1 MTFLQPWL
9 LLTLP
14 LIALPVI
21 IHLINQQRF
30 QSVEWAA
37 MMFLL
42 SAKALSRG
50 YSRLRQWLILLL
62 RMLAVA
68 AVILAVSRPLS
79 QGWLAAAG
87 GDRSATSIVL
97 LDRSPSMSQA
107 SGPGGES
114 KLVTAR
120 RQVAAALET
129 LGASR
134 VVLIDSVSCTPQ
146 ELALPR
152 ALEQVPEAEPA
163 AAAADLPLL
172 LQAACD
178 QIGATKSA
186 AGTIWICS
194 DQRAN
199 DWKVADAAWPAIRET
214 LAKMPQ
220 SVRLTLL
227 AYTEP
232 AADNLAVRVTQ
243 ALLEPRGKTWELLLD
258 IAIRRQADTGPGATT
273 GTTIDRVPVQIELGS
288 ARSTVEIE
296 LTGKETVLARH
307 AIPID
312 AAAAQANGW
321 GRVSIPTDS
330 NPADNDFYFAFGT
343 PPVRRTIIV
352 MEDSQTAT
360 QAATQTAGR
369 AADQTSVQTSAQT
382 SAQPSA
388 KIDQQTRRTLELIAG
403 IPPDKVLQAKV
414 ETMPAAA
421 VAAMPLD
428 DVALILWQAALP
440 DADAAEAVSRF
451 VARGGQ
457 MIFLPPELPTT
468 TAFSGIAWQAWTE
481 HSPPLRPASW
491 RADEGLLAATL
502 AGAALPVGELEI
514 RRLCGIAGEG
524 TPLAALPDGRPL
536 LVRAAS
542 DRGGVYFLTTT
553 PALGDSDL
561 AANGV
566 VLYALV
572 QRAIDA
578 GLTAVGNAR
587 QADAGENVLGTT
599 AAKQRGRSSAAG
611 REEWRQIAGPAAAS
625 TEAGFHAGV
634 YESQGRLLAVNRP
647 AAEDAAEVVAD
658 AQVESLFQGLTFNRF
673 QQKAGGLGSIVQEV
687 WRLFLMAVLVALVVE
702 GLLCLPRRLS
712 DRLPRRTPRSGMPA
726 GQRAREAAA

>member
-9 LLTLP
+9 LLALP
-14 LIALPVI
+14 LVALPVI

-50 YSRLRQWLILLL
+50 SSRLRQWLILLL

-107 SGPGGES
+107 SGAGGES
-114 KLVTAR
+114 KLMTAR

-129 LGASR
+129 LGTSR
-134 VVLIDSVSCTPQ
+134 VVLIDSVSGTPQ
-146 ELALPR
+146 ELASPR
-152 ALEQVPEAEPA
+152 EIKHVSEAEPT

-199 DWKVADAAWPAIRET
+199 DWKVADPAWPAIRET

-227 AYTEP
+227 AYAEP
-232 AADNLAVRVTQ
+232 AADNLSVRVVQ
-243 ALLEPRGKTWELLLD
+243 AVLEPRGKTWELLLD
-258 IAIRRQADTGPGATT
+258 IAIRRQTDAGPGTSS
-273 GTTIDRVPVQIELGS
+273 RVPVQIELGT

-296 LTGKETVLARH
+296 LTGRETVLARH

-312 AAAAQANGW
+312 AAAALANGW

-330 NPADNDFYFAFGT
+330 NPADNDFYFAFGR

-352 MEDSQTAT
+352 MEDSPTAT
-360 QAATQTAGR
+360 HTAG
-369 AADQTSVQTSAQT
+369 QT
-382 SAQPSA
+382 
-388 KIDQQTRRTLELIAG
+388 DQQTNQQIRKTLELIAG
-403 IPPDKVLQAKV
+403 IPPDRALQATA
-414 ETMPAAA
+414 ETVPAEA
-421 VAAMPLD
+421 VAAMSLD

-440 DADAAEAVSRF
+440 EADAAEAVSRF

-457 MIFLPPELPTT
+457 MIFLPPESPTT
-468 TAFSGIAWQAWTE
+468 MAFSGIAWKTWEE

-491 RADEGLLAATL
+491 RTDEGLLAATL
-502 AGAALPVGELEI
+502 AGTTLPAGELEI
-514 RRLCGIAGEG
+514 RRTCGISGES
-524 TPLAALPDGRPL
+524 TPLAVLPDGRPL

-542 DRGGVYFLTTT
+542 DRGGVSFLTTT
-553 PALGDSDL
+553 PALRDSDL

-566 VLYALV
+566 VLYAVV

-578 GLTAVGNAR
+578 GLAAVGNAR
-587 QADAGENVLGTT
+587 QADAGKNLLSERAARRNENPGGATQPGG
-599 AAKQRGRSSAAG
+599 ASRDA
-611 REEWRQIAGPAAAS
+611 WRQIAGPAAAS

-634 YESQGRLLAVNRP
+634 YESKGRLLAVNRP

-658 AQVESLFQGLTFNRF
+658 AAVESLFQGLSFNRF
-673 QQKAGGLGSIVQEV
+673 QQKAGGLGSIVEEV
-687 WRLFLMAVLVALVVE
+687 WRLFLIAVVLALVAE
-702 GLLCLPRRLS
+702 GLLCLPRSHS
-712 DRLPRRTPRSGMPA
+712 DRPPRSLPA
-726 GQRAREAAA
+726 GRASREAAA

>member
-87 GDRSATSIVL
+87 GDRSSTSIVL

-114 KLVTAR
+114 KLMTAR

-134 VVLIDSVSCTPQ
+134 MVLIDSVSCTPQ
-146 ELALPR
+146 ELASPR
-152 ALEQVPEAEPA
+152 EIEQVSEAEPA

-178 QIGATKSA
+178 HVGATKSA

-199 DWKVADAAWPAIRET
+199 DWKVSDAAWPAIRET

-243 ALLEPRGKTWELLLD
+243 AVLEPRGKAWELLLD
-258 IAIRRQADTGPGATT
+258 IAIRRQADAGPGSNTT
-273 GTTIDRVPVQIELGS
+273 TSRVPVQIELGT

-296 LTGKETVLARH
+296 LTGRETVLARH

-312 AAAAQANGW
+312 AAVAKANGW
-321 GRVSIPTDS
+321 GRVSIPTDR

-352 MEDSQTAT
+352 IEDSQ
-360 QAATQTAGR
+360 AA
-369 AADQTSVQTSAQT
+369 AQT
-382 SAQPSA
+382 
-388 KIDQQTRRTLELIAG
+388 DNQTRRTLELIAS

-414 ETMPAAA
+414 ETVTAAA
-421 VAAMPLD
+421 VSTMPLD

-457 MIFLPPELPTT
+457 MIFLPPESPTT
-468 TAFSGIAWQAWTE
+468 TAFSGVAWQAWTE
-481 HSPPLRPASW
+481 HSPPLRPVSW

-502 AGAALPVGELEI
+502 TGAALPVGDLEI

-542 DRGGVYFLTTT
+542 DRGGVSFLATT

-599 AAKQRGRSSAAG
+599 GARQRGGSSVAG

-634 YESQGRLLAVNRP
+634 YESQSRLLAVNRP

-658 AQVESLFQGLTFNRF
+658 AELDSLFQGLSFNRF
-673 QQKAGGLGSIVQEV
+673 QQKAGGLGSIVEEV
-687 WRLFLMAVLVALVVE
+687 WRLFLIAVVLALVAE
-702 GLLCLPRRLS
+702 GLLCLPRSHSGLPPRGLS
-712 DRLPRRTPRSGMPA
+712 AVRA
-726 GQRAREAAA
+726 AREAAA

>member
-9 LLTLP
+9 LLALP
-14 LIALPVI
+14 LVALPVI

-87 GDRSATSIVL
+87 GGRSATSIVL

-107 SGPGGES
+107 SGAGGES
-114 KLVTAR
+114 KLMTAR

-129 LGASR
+129 LGTSR
-134 VVLIDSVSCTPQ
+134 VVLIDSVSGTPQ
-146 ELALPR
+146 ELASPR
-152 ALEQVPEAEPA
+152 EIEHVSEAEPA

-199 DWKVADAAWPAIRET
+199 DWKVADPAWPAIRET

-232 AADNLAVRVTQ
+232 AADNLSVRVAQ
-243 ALLEPRGKTWELLLD
+243 AVLEPRGKTWELLLD
-258 IAIRRQADTGPGATT
+258 IAIRRQTDVGPGTSS
-273 GTTIDRVPVQIELGS
+273 RVPVQIELGT

-296 LTGKETVLARH
+296 LTGRETVLARH

-330 NPADNDFYFAFGT
+330 NPADNDFYFAFGR

-352 MEDSQTAT
+352 MEDSKT
-360 QAATQTAGR
+360 ATQTAG
-369 AADQTSVQTSAQT
+369 QS
-382 SAQPSA
+382 
-388 KIDQQTRRTLELIAG
+388 DQQTNQQTNQQIRQTLELIAG
-403 IPPDKVLQAKV
+403 IPPDKALQATV
-414 ETMPAAA
+414 ETVPAEA
-421 VAAMPLD
+421 VAARSLD
-428 DVALILWQAALP
+428 DVALIVWQAALP
-440 DADAAEAVSRF
+440 DADAAEAVGRF

-457 MIFLPPELPTT
+457 MIFLPPDSPTT
-468 TAFSGIAWQAWTE
+468 TAFNGVAWQAWSE

-491 RADEGLLAATL
+491 RADEGLLAATVT
-502 AGAALPVGELEI
+502 GAALPVGDLEI
-514 RRLCGIAGEG
+514 RRTCGIAGES
-524 TPLAALPDGRPL
+524 TPLAVLPDGRPL

-542 DRGGVYFLTTT
+542 DRGGVSLLATT
-553 PALGDSDL
+553 PALRDSDL

-566 VLYALV
+566 VLYAMV

-578 GLTAVGNAR
+578 GLAAVGNAR
-587 QADAGENVLGTT
+587 QADAGKNLLSERAVRQNGYPGGATQPGG
-599 AAKQRGRSSAAG
+599 ASRDA
-611 REEWRQIAGPAAAS
+611 WRQIAGPAAAS

-658 AQVESLFQGLTFNRF
+658 AEVESLFQGLSFNRF
-673 QQKAGGLGSIVQEV
+673 QQKAGGLGSIVEEV
-687 WRLFLMAVLVALVVE
+687 WRLFLIAVVLALVAE
-702 GLLCLPRRLS
+702 GLLCLPRSHS
-712 DRLPRRTPRSGMPA
+712 DRPPRSRPA
-726 GQRAREAAA
+726 GRASREAAA

>member
-87 GDRSATSIVL
+87 GDRSSTSIVL

-114 KLVTAR
+114 KLMTAR

-134 VVLIDSVSCTPQ
+134 MVLIDSVSCTPQ
-146 ELALPR
+146 ELASPR
-152 ALEQVPEAEPA
+152 EIEQVSEAEPA

-178 QIGATKSA
+178 HVGATKSA

-199 DWKVADAAWPAIRET
+199 DWKVSDAAWPAIRET

-243 ALLEPRGKTWELLLD
+243 AVLEPRGKAWELLLD
-258 IAIRRQADTGPGATT
+258 IAIRRQADAGPGSNTT
-273 GTTIDRVPVQIELGS
+273 TSRVPVQIELGT

-296 LTGKETVLARH
+296 LTGRETVLARH

-312 AAAAQANGW
+312 AAVAKANGW
-321 GRVSIPTDS
+321 GRVSIPTDR

-352 MEDSQTAT
+352 IEDSQ
-360 QAATQTAGR
+360 AA
-369 AADQTSVQTSAQT
+369 AQT
-382 SAQPSA
+382 
-388 KIDQQTRRTLELIAG
+388 DNQTRRTLELIAS

-414 ETMPAAA
+414 ETVTAAA
-421 VAAMPLD
+421 VSTMPLD

-457 MIFLPPELPTT
+457 MIFLPPESPTT
-468 TAFSGIAWQAWTE
+468 TAFSGVAWQAWTE
-481 HSPPLRPASW
+481 HSPPLRPVSW

-502 AGAALPVGELEI
+502 TGAALPVGDLEI

-542 DRGGVYFLTTT
+542 DRGGVSFLATT

-599 AAKQRGRSSAAG
+599 GARQRGGSSVAG

-658 AQVESLFQGLTFNRF
+658 PQVESLFQGLTFNRF
-673 QQKAGGLGSIVQEV
+673 QQQAGGLGSIVQEV

-702 GLLCLPRRLS
+702 GLLCLPGRLS
-712 DRLPRRTPRSGMPA
+712 DRFPRRTPRSGMPA
-726 GQRAREAAA
+726 GQRAREATA

>member
-50 YSRLRQWLILLL
+50 YSRLRQWLIMLL

-87 GDRSATSIVL
+87 GDRSSTSIVL
-97 LDRSPSMSQA
+97 LDRSPCMSQA

-129 LGASR
+129 LGVSR

-152 ALEQVPEAEPA
+152 ALEKVPEAEPA

-199 DWKVADAAWPAIRET
+199 DRKVADAAWPAIRET

-243 ALLEPRGKTWELLLD
+243 AVLEPRGKAWELLLD
-258 IAIRRQADTGPGATT
+258 IAIRRQADAGPGSNTT
-273 GTTIDRVPVQIELGS
+273 TSRVPVQIELGT

-296 LTGKETVLARH
+296 LTGRETVLARH

-312 AAAAQANGW
+312 AAVAKANGW
-321 GRVSIPTDS
+321 GRVSIPTDR

-352 MEDSQTAT
+352 IEDSQ
-360 QAATQTAGR
+360 AA
-369 AADQTSVQTSAQT
+369 AQT
-382 SAQPSA
+382 
-388 KIDQQTRRTLELIAG
+388 DNQTRRTLELIAS

-414 ETMPAAA
+414 ETVTAAA
-421 VAAMPLD
+421 VSTMPLD

-457 MIFLPPELPTT
+457 MIFLPPESPTT
-468 TAFSGIAWQAWTE
+468 TAFSGVAWQAWTE
-481 HSPPLRPASW
+481 HSPPLRPVSW

-502 AGAALPVGELEI
+502 TGAALPVGDLEI

-542 DRGGVYFLTTT
+542 DRGGVSFLATT

-599 AAKQRGRSSAAG
+599 GARQRGGSSVAG

-658 AQVESLFQGLTFNRF
+658 PQVESLFQGLTFNRF
-673 QQKAGGLGSIVQEV
+673 QQQAGGLGSIVQEV

-702 GLLCLPRRLS
+702 GLLCLPGRLS
-712 DRLPRRTPRSGMPA
+712 DRFPRRTPRSGMPA
-726 GQRAREAAA
+726 GQRAREATA

>member
-9 LLTLP
+9 LLALP
-14 LIALPVI
+14 LVALPVI

-107 SGPGGES
+107 SGAGGES
-114 KLVTAR
+114 KLTTAR

-129 LGASR
+129 LGTSR
-134 VVLIDSVSCTPQ
+134 VVLIDSVSGTPQ
-146 ELALPR
+146 ELASPR
-152 ALEQVPEAEPA
+152 EIEHVSLAEPA

-199 DWKVADAAWPAIRET
+199 DWKVADPAWPAIRET

-227 AYTEP
+227 AYAET
-232 AADNLAVRVTQ
+232 ATDNLAVRVMQ
-243 ALLEPRGKTWELLLD
+243 AVLEPRGKAWELLLD
-258 IAIRRQADTGPGATT
+258 IAIRRQADAGPDSNTST
-273 GTTIDRVPVQIELGS
+273 NTSRVPVQIELGT

-296 LTGKETVLARH
+296 LTGRETVLARH

-330 NPADNDFYFAFGT
+330 NPADNDFYFAFGR

-360 QAATQTAGR
+360 QTAG
-369 AADQTSVQTSAQT
+369 QT
-382 SAQPSA
+382 
-388 KIDQQTRRTLELIAG
+388 DQQTNQQIKQTLELIAG
-403 IPPDKVLQAKV
+403 IPPDKALQATV
-414 ETMPAAA
+414 ETVPAEA
-421 VAAMPLD
+421 VAAMSLD
-428 DVALILWQAALP
+428 DVALIVWQAALP
-440 DADAAEAVSRF
+440 DGDAAGAVGRF

-457 MIFLPPELPTT
+457 MIFLPPDVPTT
-468 TAFSGIAWQAWTE
+468 TAFNGVAWQAWSE
-481 HSPPLRPASW
+481 HSPPLRPTSW
-491 RADEGLLAATL
+491 RADEGLLAATVT
-502 AGAALPVGELEI
+502 GAALPVGDLEI
-514 RRLCGIAGEG
+514 RRTCGIAGES
-524 TPLAALPDGRPL
+524 TPLAVLPDGRPL

-542 DRGGVYFLTTT
+542 DRGGVSFLATT
-553 PALGDSDL
+553 PALRDSDL

-566 VLYALV
+566 VLYAVV

-578 GLTAVGNAR
+578 GLAAVGNAR
-587 QADAGENVLGTT
+587 QADAGKNLLSERAARQNGYPGGT
-599 AAKQRGRSSAAG
+599 AQPGGASRDA
-611 REEWRQIAGPAAAS
+611 WRQIAGPAAAS

-647 AAEDAAEVVAD
+647 AAEDAAEVVGD
-658 AQVESLFQGLTFNRF
+658 AEVESLFQGLSFNRF
-673 QQKAGGLGSIVQEV
+673 QQKAGGLSSIVEEV
-687 WRLFLMAVLVALVVE
+687 WRLFLIAVVLALVAE
-702 GLLCLPRRLS
+702 GLLCLPRSHS
-712 DRLPRRTPRSGMPA
+712 DRPPRSLPA
-726 GQRAREAAA
+726 GRASREAAA

>member
-9 LLTLP
+9 LLALP
-14 LIALPVI
+14 LVALPVI

-50 YSRLRQWLILLL
+50 SSRLRQWLILLL

-107 SGPGGES
+107 SGAGGES
-114 KLVTAR
+114 KLMTAR

-129 LGASR
+129 LGTSR
-134 VVLIDSVSCTPQ
+134 VVLIDSVSGTPQ
-146 ELALPR
+146 ELASPR
-152 ALEQVPEAEPA
+152 EIKHVSEAEPT

-199 DWKVADAAWPAIRET
+199 DWKVADPAWPAIRET

-227 AYTEP
+227 AYAEP
-232 AADNLAVRVTQ
+232 AADNLSVRVVQ
-243 ALLEPRGKTWELLLD
+243 AVLEPRGKTWELLLD
-258 IAIRRQADTGPGATT
+258 IAIRRQTDAGPGTSS
-273 GTTIDRVPVQIELGS
+273 RVPVQIELGT

-296 LTGKETVLARH
+296 LTGRETVLARH

-312 AAAAQANGW
+312 AAAALANGW

-330 NPADNDFYFAFGT
+330 NPADNDFYFAFGR

-352 MEDSQTAT
+352 MEDSPTAT
-360 QAATQTAGR
+360 HTAG
-369 AADQTSVQTSAQT
+369 QT
-382 SAQPSA
+382 
-388 KIDQQTRRTLELIAG
+388 DQQTNQQIRKTLELIAG
-403 IPPDKVLQAKV
+403 IPPDRALQATA
-414 ETMPAAA
+414 ETVPAEA
-421 VAAMPLD
+421 VAAMSLD

-440 DADAAEAVSRF
+440 EADAAEAVGRF

-457 MIFLPPELPTT
+457 MIFLPPDSPTT
-468 TAFSGIAWQAWTE
+468 TAFSGIAWKTWEE

-491 RADEGLLAATL
+491 RTDEGLLAATL
-502 AGAALPVGELEI
+502 AGTTLPAGELEI
-514 RRLCGIAGEG
+514 RRTCGISGES
-524 TPLAALPDGRPL
+524 TPLAVLPDGRPL

-542 DRGGVYFLTTT
+542 DRGGVSFLTTT
-553 PALGDSDL
+553 PALRDSDL

-566 VLYALV
+566 VLYAVV

-578 GLTAVGNAR
+578 GLAAVGNAR
-587 QADAGENVLGTT
+587 QADAGKNLLSERAARRNENPGGATQPGG
-599 AAKQRGRSSAAG
+599 ASRDA
-611 REEWRQIAGPAAAS
+611 WRQIAGPAAAS

-634 YESQGRLLAVNRP
+634 YESKGRLLAVNRP

-658 AQVESLFQGLTFNRF
+658 AAVESLFQGLSFNRF
-673 QQKAGGLGSIVQEV
+673 QQKAGGLGSIVEEV
-687 WRLFLMAVLVALVVE
+687 WRLFLIAVVLALVAE
-702 GLLCLPRRLS
+702 GLLCLPRSHS
-712 DRLPRRTPRSGMPA
+712 DRPPRSLPA
-726 GQRAREAAA
+726 GRASREAAA

>member
-152 ALEQVPEAEPA
+152 ALEQVTEAEPA

-178 QIGATKSA
+178 QIGTTKSA

-227 AYTEP
+227 AYAEP

-243 ALLEPRGKTWELLLD
+243 AVLEPRGKTWELLLD
-258 IAIRRQADTGPGATT
+258 IAIRRQADAGPDSTT
-273 GTTIDRVPVQIELGS
+273 GTTGRVPVQIELGS
-288 ARSTVEIE
+288 ARSTVEVE

-330 NPADNDFYFAFGT
+330 NPADNDFYFAFGM

-352 MEDSQTAT
+352 MEDSHAS
-360 QAATQTAGR
+360 G
-369 AADQTSVQTSAQT
+369 
-382 SAQPSA
+382 QPSA
-388 KIDQQTRRTLELIAG
+388 KTIAQAQIDQQTKRTLELIAG
-403 IPPDKVLQAKV
+403 IPPDKALEAKV
-414 ETMPAAA
+414 EAVPAAA
-421 VAAMPLD
+421 VATMPLD
-428 DVALILWQAALP
+428 DVALIVWQAALP

-457 MIFLPPELPTT
+457 MIFLPPESPTP
-468 TAFSGIAWQAWTE
+468 TAFNGVAWQAWTE

-514 RRLCGIAGEG
+514 RRLCGITGEG

-578 GLTAVGNAR
+578 GLAAVGNAR

-599 AAKQRGRSSAAG
+599 AAKQRGRSGSAG

-658 AQVESLFQGLTFNRF
+658 AQVESLFQGLVFNRF

-687 WRLFLMAVLVALVVE
+687 WRLFLMAVLAALVVE
-702 GLLCLPRRLS
+702 GLLCLPRRLP
-712 DRLPRRTPRSGMPA
+712 DRLPRTIPRSGMPA
-726 GQRAREAAA
+726 GQRARGAAA

>member
-87 GDRSATSIVL
+87 GDRSSTSIVL

-114 KLVTAR
+114 KLMTAK

-146 ELALPR
+146 ELASPR
-152 ALEQVPEAEPA
+152 EIERVLQAEPA

-199 DWKVADAAWPAIRET
+199 DWKVSDAAWPAIRET

-243 ALLEPRGKTWELLLD
+243 AVLEPRGKTWELLLD
-258 IAIRRQADTGPGATT
+258 IAIRRQADAGPDTNTT
-273 GTTIDRVPVQIELGS
+273 TNRVPVQIELGT

-296 LTGKETVLARH
+296 LTGRETVLARH

-343 PPVRRTIIV
+343 PPVRRTLVV
-352 MEDSQTAT
+352 MDDSQV
-360 QAATQTAGR
+360 AGR
-369 AADQTSVQTSAQT
+369 TTAQNSAQTSAQTSVQTSAQ
-382 SAQPSA
+382 PSA
-388 KIDQQTRRTLELIAG
+388 KTDQQTSRTLELIAG

-414 ETMPAAA
+414 ETVTAAA
-421 VAAMPLD
+421 VATMPLG
-428 DVALILWQAALP
+428 DVALILWQAAVP
-440 DADAAEAVSRF
+440 DADTADAVSRF

-457 MIFLPPELPTT
+457 MIFLPPESPTT
-468 TAFSGIAWQAWTE
+468 TAFNGVAWQAWAE

-502 AGAALPVGELEI
+502 TGAALPVGDLEI
-514 RRLCGIAGEG
+514 RRTCGIAGEG
-524 TPLAALPDGRPL
+524 TPLASLPDGRPL

-566 VLYALV
+566 VLYAVV

-578 GLTAVGNAR
+578 GLAAVGNAR

-599 AAKQRGRSSAAG
+599 AARQRGQPGEAS
-611 REEWRQIAGPAAAS
+611 RESWRQIAGPASAS

-647 AAEDAAEVVAD
+647 AVEDAAQVVAD
-658 AQVESLFQGLTFNRF
+658 PQVESLFQGLVFNRF
-673 QQKAGGLGSIVQEV
+673 QQKAGGLGSIVEEV

-712 DRLPRRTPRSGMPA
+712 ERLPRKSSDRLPPKVPA
-726 GQRAREAAA
+726 AQRAREAAA

>member
-9 LLTLP
+9 LLALP
-14 LIALPVI
+14 LVALPVI

-50 YSRLRQWLILLL
+50 SSRLRQWLILLL

-107 SGPGGES
+107 SGAGGES
-114 KLVTAR
+114 KLMTAR

-129 LGASR
+129 LGTSR
-134 VVLIDSVSCTPQ
+134 VVLIDSVSGTPQ
-146 ELALPR
+146 ELASPR
-152 ALEQVPEAEPA
+152 EIKHVSEAEPT

-199 DWKVADAAWPAIRET
+199 DWKVADPAWPAIRET

-227 AYTEP
+227 AYAEP
-232 AADNLAVRVTQ
+232 AADNLSVRVVQ
-243 ALLEPRGKTWELLLD
+243 AVLEPRGKTWELLLD
-258 IAIRRQADTGPGATT
+258 IAIRRQTDAGPGTSS
-273 GTTIDRVPVQIELGS
+273 RVPVQIELGT

-296 LTGKETVLARH
+296 LTGRETVLARH

-312 AAAAQANGW
+312 AAAALANGW

-330 NPADNDFYFAFGT
+330 NPADNDFYFAFGR

-352 MEDSQTAT
+352 MEDSPTAT
-360 QAATQTAGR
+360 HTAG
-369 AADQTSVQTSAQT
+369 QT
-382 SAQPSA
+382 
-388 KIDQQTRRTLELIAG
+388 DQQTNQQIRKTLELIAG
-403 IPPDKVLQAKV
+403 IPPDRALQATA
-414 ETMPAAA
+414 ETVPAEA
-421 VAAMPLD
+421 VAAMSLD

-440 DADAAEAVSRF
+440 EADAAEAVGRF

-457 MIFLPPELPTT
+457 MIFLPPESPTT
-468 TAFSGIAWQAWTE
+468 MAFSGIAWKTWEE

-491 RADEGLLAATL
+491 RTDEGLLAATL
-502 AGAALPVGELEI
+502 AGTTLPAGELEI
-514 RRLCGIAGEG
+514 RRTCGISGES
-524 TPLAALPDGRPL
+524 TPLAVLPDGRPL

-542 DRGGVYFLTTT
+542 DRGGVSFLTTT
-553 PALGDSDL
+553 PALRDSDL

-566 VLYALV
+566 VLYAVV

-578 GLTAVGNAR
+578 GLAAVGNAR
-587 QADAGENVLGTT
+587 QADAGKNLLSERAARRNENPGGATQPGG
-599 AAKQRGRSSAAG
+599 ASRDA
-611 REEWRQIAGPAAAS
+611 WRQIAGPAAAS

-634 YESQGRLLAVNRP
+634 YESKGRLLAVNRP

-658 AQVESLFQGLTFNRF
+658 AAVESLFQGLSFNRF
-673 QQKAGGLGSIVQEV
+673 QQKAGGLGSIVEEV
-687 WRLFLMAVLVALVVE
+687 WRLFLIAVVLALVAE
-702 GLLCLPRRLS
+702 GLLCLPRSHS
-712 DRLPRRTPRSGMPA
+712 DRPPRSLPA
-726 GQRAREAAA
+726 GRASREAAA

>member
-9 LLTLP
+9 LLALP
-14 LIALPVI
+14 LVALPVI

-50 YSRLRQWLILLL
+50 YSRLRQWLIMLL

-68 AVILAVSRPLS
+68 AAILAVSRPLS

-97 LDRSPSMSQA
+97 LDRSPSMSQT
-107 SGPGGES
+107 SGPDGES
-114 KLVTAR
+114 KLMTAR

-134 VVLIDSVSCTPQ
+134 VVLIDSVSYTPQ
-146 ELALPR
+146 ELSSPR
-152 ALEQVPEAEPA
+152 AIEHVSEAEPA

-186 AGTIWICS
+186 AGVIWICS

-199 DWKVADAAWPAIRET
+199 DWKASDAAWSAIRET

-220 SVRLTLL
+220 PVRLTLL

-232 AADNLAVRVTQ
+232 AVDNLAVRVTQ
-243 ALLEPRGKTWELLLD
+243 AVLEPREKAWELLLD
-258 IAIRRQADTGPGATT
+258 ITIRRQAETGPGTNT
-273 GTTIDRVPVQIELGS
+273 VRVPVQIELGP

-296 LTGKETVLARH
+296 VTGKETVLARH

-312 AAAAQANGW
+312 AAALAKAATTSDSATGDSAAAQANGW

-330 NPADNDFYFAFGT
+330 NPADNDFYFVFGT
-343 PPVRRTIIV
+343 PPVRRTLV
-352 MEDSQTAT
+352 VVEDSQVAGG
-360 QAATQTAGR
+360 AASEA
-369 AADQTSVQTSAQT
+369 
-382 SAQPSA
+382 
-388 KIDQQTRRTLELIAG
+388 DQQTTRTLELIAG
-403 IPPDKVLQAKV
+403 IPPDKLLQAKV
-414 ETMPAAA
+414 ETVTAASLA
-421 VAAMPLD
+421 TMPLD

-440 DADAAEAVSRF
+440 EADAAEAVSRF

-457 MIFLPPELPTT
+457 MIFLPPESPTT
-468 TAFSGIAWQAWTE
+468 MAFNGIAWKAWEE

-502 AGAALPVGELEI
+502 AGTTLPVGDLEI
-514 RRLCGIAGEG
+514 RRTCGIAGEG
-524 TPLAALPDGRPL
+524 TPLAMLPDGRPL

-542 DRGGVYFLTTT
+542 DRGGVSFLATT
-553 PALGDSDL
+553 PALRDSDL

-566 VLYALV
+566 VLYAVV

-578 GLTAVGNAR
+578 GLAAVGNAQ
-587 QADAGENVLGTT
+587 QADAGENVLGET
-599 AAKQRGRSSAAG
+599 AAKQRGHSGEASRD
-611 REEWRQIAGPAAAS
+611 EWRQIAGPAAAS

-634 YESQGRLLAVNRP
+634 YASQGRLLAVNRP
-647 AAEDAAEVVAD
+647 AAEDAADVVD
-658 AQVESLFQGLTFNRF
+658 DRMVETLFQGLTFNRF
-673 QQKAGGLGSIVQEV
+673 QQKAGGLGSIVEEV
-687 WRLFLMAVLVALVVE
+687 WRLFLIAVVVAMVAE
-702 GLLCLPRRLS
+702 GLLCLPRRFS
-712 DRLPRRTPRSGMPA
+712 DRLPRQLPA
-726 GQRAREAAA
+726 GRASREAAA

>member
-9 LLTLP
+9 LLALP
-14 LIALPVI
+14 LVALPVI

-62 RMLAVA
+62 RMLAMA

-107 SGPGGES
+107 SGAGGES
-114 KLVTAR
+114 KLMTAR
-120 RQVAAALET
+120 RQVVAALET
-129 LGASR
+129 LGTSR
-134 VVLIDSVSCTPQ
+134 VVLIDSVSGTPQ
-146 ELALPR
+146 ELASPR
-152 ALEQVPEAEPA
+152 EIEHVSEAEPA

-199 DWKVADAAWPAIRET
+199 DWKVADPAWPAIRET

-227 AYTEP
+227 AYAEP

-243 ALLEPRGKTWELLLD
+243 AVLEPRGKAWELLLD
-258 IAIRRQADTGPGATT
+258 IAIRRKSDSGPDSNTST
-273 GTTIDRVPVQIELGS
+273 SRVPVQIELGT

-296 LTGKETVLARH
+296 LTGRETVLARH

-312 AAAAQANGW
+312 ASAAQANGW

-330 NPADNDFYFAFGT
+330 NPADNDFYFAFGR

-352 MEDSQTAT
+352 MEDSQTAP
-360 QAATQTAGR
+360 QA
-369 AADQTSVQTSAQT
+369 
-382 SAQPSA
+382 
-388 KIDQQTRRTLELIAG
+388 DQQTNQQIRQTLELIAG
-403 IPPDKVLQAKV
+403 IPPDKALQATV
-414 ETMPAAA
+414 ETVPAEA
-421 VAAMPLD
+421 VAAMSLD

-440 DADAAEAVSRF
+440 EADAAEAVGRF

-457 MIFLPPELPTT
+457 MIFLPPDSPTT
-468 TAFSGIAWQAWTE
+468 TAFNGVAWQAWSE

-491 RADEGLLAATL
+491 RADEGLLAATVT
-502 AGAALPVGELEI
+502 GTALPVGDLEI
-514 RRLCGIAGEG
+514 RRTCGIAGEG
-524 TPLAALPDGRPL
+524 TPLAVLPDVRPL
-536 LVRAAS
+536 LVRVAS
-542 DRGGVYFLTTT
+542 DRGGVYFLATT
-553 PALGDSDL
+553 PADRDSDL

-566 VLYALV
+566 VFYALV

-578 GLTAVGNAR
+578 GLAAVGNAR
-587 QADAGENVLGTT
+587 QADAGKNLLSERAARQNENPGGATRPGG
-599 AAKQRGRSSAAG
+599 AS
-611 REEWRQIAGPAAAS
+611 REAWRQIAGPAAAS

-634 YESQGRLLAVNRP
+634 HESNGRLLAVNRP

-658 AQVESLFQGLTFNRF
+658 AEVESLFQGLSFNRF
-673 QQKAGGLGSIVQEV
+673 QQKAGGLGSIVEEV
-687 WRLFLMAVLVALVVE
+687 WRLFLIAVVLALVAE
-702 GLLCLPRRLS
+702 GLLCLPRSHS
-712 DRLPRRTPRSGMPA
+712 DRPPRSLPA
-726 GQRAREAAA
+726 GRASREAAA

>member
-14 LIALPVI
+14 LVALPVI

-50 YSRLRQWLILLL
+50 YSRLRQWLIMLL

-107 SGPGGES
+107 SGAGGES
-114 KLVTAR
+114 KLMTAR

-146 ELALPR
+146 ELVSPR
-152 ALEQVPEAEPA
+152 EIEHVLQAEPA

-199 DWKVADAAWPAIRET
+199 DWKVSDAAWPAIRET

-232 AADNLAVRVTQ
+232 SDDNLAVRVTQ
-243 ALLEPRGKTWELLLD
+243 AVLEPRGKTWELLLD
-258 IAIRRQADTGPGATT
+258 IAIRRQAEAGPGT
-273 GTTIDRVPVQIELGS
+273 GRVPVQIELGP
-288 ARSTVEIE
+288 ARSTVEVE
-296 LTGKETVLARH
+296 LTGRETVLARH

-321 GRVSIPTDS
+321 GRVSIPADN

-343 PPVRRTIIV
+343 PPVRRTLVV
-352 MEDSQTAT
+352 MEDSQVAS
-360 QAATQTAGR
+360 R
-369 AADQTSVQTSAQT
+369 AASDAE
-382 SAQPSA
+382 
-388 KIDQQTRRTLELIAG
+388 QQATRTLALIAG
-403 IPPDKVLQAKV
+403 IPPDKRLQAKV
-414 ETMPAAA
+414 ETVTAESL
-421 VAAMPLD
+421 AAMPLD
-428 DVALILWQAALP
+428 DVAVILWQAALP
-440 DADAAEAVSRF
+440 EADAAGAVSRF
-451 VARGGQ
+451 VSRGGQ
-457 MIFLPPELPTT
+457 MIFLPPESPSSM
-468 TAFSGIAWQAWTE
+468 AFNGIAWETWEE
-481 HSPPLRPASW
+481 HSPPLRPVSW

-502 AGAALPVGELEI
+502 TGAALPVGDLEI
-514 RRLCGIAGEG
+514 RRTCGIAGEG
-524 TPLAALPDGRPL
+524 TPLAVLPDGRPL

-542 DRGGVYFLTTT
+542 DRGGVYILATT
-553 PALGDSDL
+553 PALRDSDL

-566 VLYALV
+566 VLYAVV

-578 GLTAVGNAR
+578 GLAAVGNAR
-587 QADAGENVLGTT
+587 QADAGENVIGTT
-599 AAKQRGRSSAAG
+599 AARQRGRSSAAG
-611 REEWRQIAGPAAAS
+611 QEEWRHIAGPVAAS

-634 YESQGRLLAVNRP
+634 YASQGRLLAVNRP

-673 QQKAGGLGSIVQEV
+673 QQKAGGLGSIVEEV
-687 WRLFLMAVLVALVVE
+687 WRLFLIAVVVALVLE

-712 DRLPRRTPRSGMPA
+712 DRLSPKSSDRPPQKFPA
-726 GQRAREAAA
+726 AQRAREAAA

>member
-9 LLTLP
+9 LLALP
-14 LIALPVI
+14 LVALPVI

-50 YSRLRQWLILLL
+50 SSRLRQWLILLL

-107 SGPGGES
+107 SGAGGES
-114 KLVTAR
+114 KLMTAR

-129 LGASR
+129 LGTSR
-134 VVLIDSVSCTPQ
+134 VVLIDSVSGTPQ
-146 ELALPR
+146 ELASPR
-152 ALEQVPEAEPA
+152 EIKHVSEAEPT

-199 DWKVADAAWPAIRET
+199 DWKVADPAWPAIRET

-227 AYTEP
+227 AYAEP
-232 AADNLAVRVTQ
+232 AADNLSVRVVQ
-243 ALLEPRGKTWELLLD
+243 AVLEPRGKTWELLLD
-258 IAIRRQADTGPGATT
+258 IAIRRQTDAGPGTSS
-273 GTTIDRVPVQIELGS
+273 RVPVQIELGT

-296 LTGKETVLARH
+296 LTGRETVLARH

-330 NPADNDFYFAFGT
+330 NPADNDFYFAFGR

-352 MEDSQTAT
+352 MEDSPTAT
-360 QAATQTAGR
+360 HTAG
-369 AADQTSVQTSAQT
+369 QT
-382 SAQPSA
+382 
-388 KIDQQTRRTLELIAG
+388 DQQTNQQIRKTLELIAG
-403 IPPDKVLQAKV
+403 IPPDRALQATA
-414 ETMPAAA
+414 ETVPAEA
-421 VAAMPLD
+421 VAAMSLD

-440 DADAAEAVSRF
+440 EADAAEAVGRF

-457 MIFLPPELPTT
+457 MIFLPPESPTT
-468 TAFSGIAWQAWTE
+468 TAFSGIAWKTWEE

-491 RADEGLLAATL
+491 RTDEGLLAATL
-502 AGAALPVGELEI
+502 AGTTLPAGELEI
-514 RRLCGIAGEG
+514 RRTCGISGES
-524 TPLAALPDGRPL
+524 TPLAVLPDGRPL

-542 DRGGVYFLTTT
+542 DRGGVSFLTTT
-553 PALGDSDL
+553 PALRDSDL

-566 VLYALV
+566 VLYAVV

-578 GLTAVGNAR
+578 GLAAVGNAR
-587 QADAGENVLGTT
+587 QADAGKNLLSERAARRNENPGGATQPGG
-599 AAKQRGRSSAAG
+599 ASRDA
-611 REEWRQIAGPAAAS
+611 WRQIAGPAAAS

-634 YESQGRLLAVNRP
+634 YESKGRLLAVNRP

-658 AQVESLFQGLTFNRF
+658 AAVESLFQGLSFNRF
-673 QQKAGGLGSIVQEV
+673 QQKAGGLGSIVEEV
-687 WRLFLMAVLVALVVE
+687 WRLFLIAVVLALVAE
-702 GLLCLPRRLS
+702 GLLCLPRSHS
-712 DRLPRRTPRSGMPA
+712 DRPPRSLPA
-726 GQRAREAAA
+726 GRASREAAA

>member
-9 LLTLP
+9 LLALP
-14 LIALPVI
+14 LVALPVI

-50 YSRLRQWLILLL
+50 SSRLRQWLILLL

-107 SGPGGES
+107 SGAGGES
-114 KLVTAR
+114 KLMTAR

-129 LGASR
+129 LGTSR
-134 VVLIDSVSCTPQ
+134 VVLIDSVSGTPQ
-146 ELALPR
+146 ELASPR
-152 ALEQVPEAEPA
+152 EIKHVSEAEPT

-199 DWKVADAAWPAIRET
+199 DWKVADPAWPAIRET

-227 AYTEP
+227 AYAEP
-232 AADNLAVRVTQ
+232 AADNLSVRVVQ
-243 ALLEPRGKTWELLLD
+243 AVLEPRGKTWELLLD
-258 IAIRRQADTGPGATT
+258 IAIRRQTDAGPGTSS
-273 GTTIDRVPVQIELGS
+273 RVPVQIELGT

-296 LTGKETVLARH
+296 LTGRETVLARH

-312 AAAAQANGW
+312 AAAALANGW

-330 NPADNDFYFAFGT
+330 NPADNDFYFAFGR

-352 MEDSQTAT
+352 MEDSPTAT
-360 QAATQTAGR
+360 HTAG
-369 AADQTSVQTSAQT
+369 QT
-382 SAQPSA
+382 
-388 KIDQQTRRTLELIAG
+388 DQQTNQQIRKTLELIAG
-403 IPPDKVLQAKV
+403 IPPDRALQATA
-414 ETMPAAA
+414 ETVPAEA
-421 VAAMPLD
+421 VAAMSLD

-440 DADAAEAVSRF
+440 EADAAEAVSRF

-457 MIFLPPELPTT
+457 MIFLPPESPTT
-468 TAFSGIAWQAWTE
+468 TAFSGIAWKTWEE

-491 RADEGLLAATL
+491 RTDEGLLAATL
-502 AGAALPVGELEI
+502 AGTTLPAGELEI
-514 RRLCGIAGEG
+514 RRTCGISGES
-524 TPLAALPDGRPL
+524 TPLAVLPDGRPL

-542 DRGGVYFLTTT
+542 DRGGVSFLTTT
-553 PALGDSDL
+553 PALRDSDL

-566 VLYALV
+566 VLYAVV

-578 GLTAVGNAR
+578 GLAAVGNAR
-587 QADAGENVLGTT
+587 QADAGKNLLSERAARRNENPGGATQPGG
-599 AAKQRGRSSAAG
+599 ASRDA
-611 REEWRQIAGPAAAS
+611 WRQIAGPAAAS

-634 YESQGRLLAVNRP
+634 YESKGRLLAVNRP

-658 AQVESLFQGLTFNRF
+658 AAVESLFQGLSFNRF
-673 QQKAGGLGSIVQEV
+673 QQKAGGLGSIVEEV
-687 WRLFLMAVLVALVVE
+687 WRLFLIAVVLALVAE
-702 GLLCLPRRLS
+702 GLLCLPRSHS
-712 DRLPRRTPRSGMPA
+712 DRPPRSLPA
-726 GQRAREAAA
+726 GRASREAAA